1 MKNWKSYLPFG
12 LAGAAAGLINGFF
25 GAGGGMVLVPLLIH
39 LGKLPDKEA
48 FASKGRNTPFHG
60 FQLKGKVK
68 YTISMGQI
76 IYQED

>member
-1 MKNWKSYLPFG
+1 MNR
-12 LAGAAAGLINGFF
+12 
-25 GAGGGMVLVPLLIH
+25 
-39 LGKLPDKEA
+39 DT

-76 IYQED
+76 IYQEDERDVI